1 MRGTM
6 LCLALL
12 IVSAGCA
19 AFRHLPGLP
28 ASLLTE
34 QEWSSALTIGRTTK
48 PEVLSVLGV
57 PFTQSEDG
65 RTATYRLDDYNRL
78 LSVTR
83 ELDSS
88 DSAEAYLRF
97 LAAQVFARHSLV
109 LVFNEHESLERY
121 FTRLIPRAK
130 EEWPLLLTVGKATKE
145 ELMSILGPPSA
156 QFEAGR
162 ILTYRLTDEYRF
174 VISNNKENRNT
185 LPEEK
190 GFRYSLVLVFDS
202 SETLRKHRFVDLST
216 WESIP

>member
-1 MRGTM
+1 M
-6 LCLALL
+6 
-12 IVSAGCA
+12 
-19 AFRHLPGLP
+19 
-28 ASLLTE
+28 E

-48 PEVLSVLGV
+48 PEVVSVLGV

-65 RTATYRLDDYNRL
+65 RIATYRLDDNYRL

-88 DSAEAYLRF
+88 DPEEASTRILVE
-97 LAAQVFARHSLV
+97 AAQAFARHSLV

-174 VISNNKENRNT
+174 VISNNKEDRNT

>member
-1 MRGTM
+1 MRGTL
-6 LCLALL
+6 LCSALL

-19 AFRHLPGLP
+19 FRYPPGLP
-28 ASLLTE
+28 LGELTE
-34 QEWSSALTIGRTTK
+34 QEWSSALIIGRTTK
-48 PEVLSVLGV
+48 PEVLPALGV

-65 RTATYRLDDYNRL
+65 RIATYRLNDDYRL

-88 DSAEAYLRF
+88 DPEEAHKF
-97 LAAQVFARHSLV
+97 VEAVQVLARHSLV

-145 ELMSILGPPSA
+145 ELVSVLGPPSA
-156 QFEAGR
+156 QFDAGR
-162 ILTYRLTDEYRF
+162 ILTYRLADEYRF
-174 VISNNKENRNT
+174 VISNNKEDRNT

-216 WESIP
+216 WGSIP